1 MKQTMTTKT
10 IDINSIYHNMR
21 EAISRRNSLQ
31 SKQDELWRV
40 IKRTHTNH
48 SSEMSKLSKQI
59 GVETHKING
68 YISSLCKYKKTHSA
82 MKLANDYL
90 SNEISRIEKI
100 IKSKKE
106 AIRLVRC
113 GRSTLIRDT
122 GTKTTDTSGL
132 QEYVN
137 KKESQLNK
145 LKTWK
150 EHVSKYRR

>member
-48 SSEMSKLSKQI
+48 SSEMKRIVEKI
-59 GVETHKING
+59 GAETHRINC

-90 SNEISRIEKI
+90 SNEISRMTKI
-100 IKSKKE
+100 IRSNE
-106 AIRLVRC
+106 ETIRLFRC
-113 GRSTLIRDT
+113 GRATLISAT
-122 GTKTTDTSGL
+122 GKQTTDPRTL
-132 QEYVN
+132 LEYID
-137 KKESQLNK
+137 KKKAQLNK
-145 LKTWK
+145 MKGWK
-150 EHVSKYRR
+150 NHVSRYMC

>member
-40 IKRTHTNH
+40 IKRTHTNR

-90 SNEISRIEKI
+90 SNEISRMTKI
-100 IKSKKE
+100 IRSNE
-106 AIRLVRC
+106 ETIRLVRC
-113 GRSTLIRDT
+113 GRSTLISDT
-122 GTKTTDTSGL
+122 GIQTTDPRKL

-137 KKESQLNK
+137 KKKSQLNK

-150 EHVSKYRR
+150 EHVSKYQR

>member
-40 IKRTHTNH
+40 IKRTHTNR

-90 SNEISRIEKI
+90 SNEISRMNKI
-100 IKSKKE
+100 IKHNEKRIK
-106 AIRLVRC
+106 L
-113 GRSTLIRDT
+113 
-122 GTKTTDTSGL
+122 
-132 QEYVN
+132 VN
-137 KKESQLNK
+137 KGKQIIVKGDGTQTTNTRELVDYVKSRKAILAK
-145 LKTWK
+145 LRNWK
-150 EHVSKYRR
+150 DHVSKYQK

>member
-21 EAISRRNSLQ
+21 ESISRRNSLQ

-48 SSEMSKLSKQI
+48 SSEMKRIVEKI
-59 GVETHKING
+59 GAETHRING

-90 SNEISRIEKI
+90 SNEISRMDKI
-100 IKSKKE
+100 IRSNE
-106 AIRLVRC
+106 ETIRLVRC
-113 GRSTLIRDT
+113 GRATLISDT
-122 GTKTTDTSGL
+122 GIQTTDPRKL
-132 QEYVN
+132 QEYID
-137 KKESQLNK
+137 KKKLQLNK
-145 LKTWK
+145 MKGWK
-150 EHVSKYRR
+150 NHVSRYMC

>member
-40 IKRTHTNH
+40 IKRTHTNR

-90 SNEISRIEKI
+90 SNEISRMNKI
-100 IKSKKE
+100 IKHNEERIK
-106 AIRLVRC
+106 L
-113 GRSTLIRDT
+113 
-122 GTKTTDTSGL
+122 
-132 QEYVN
+132 VN
-137 KKESQLNK
+137 KGKQIIVKGDGTQTTNTRELVDYVKSRKAILSK
-145 LKTWK
+145 LRNWK
-150 EHVSKYRR
+150 DHVSKYQK